1 MKLVNLQETKRASSE
16 QLGDYVHLNEYKLD
30 RVLGQG
36 SYGLVKL
43 AYNKEE
49 NKNYVRIWNF
59 LHKLHMELFPGD
71 ENSVQEKITEKG
83 RPFHEA
89 PSQEGRR
96 RE

>member
-49 NKNYVRIWNF
+49 N
-59 LHKLHMELFPGD
+59 
-71 ENSVQEKITEKG
+71 
-83 RPFHEA
+83 
-89 PSQEGRR
+89 
-96 RE
+96 

>member
-49 NKNYVRIWNF
+49 NKNYVRSYLEFSMINSQGTISGNENTVKEKTAE
-59 LHKLHMELFPGD
+59 KL
-71 ENSVQEKITEKG
+71 ITRMAKN
-83 RPFHEA
+83 H
-89 PSQEGRR
+89 QV
-96 RE
+96 